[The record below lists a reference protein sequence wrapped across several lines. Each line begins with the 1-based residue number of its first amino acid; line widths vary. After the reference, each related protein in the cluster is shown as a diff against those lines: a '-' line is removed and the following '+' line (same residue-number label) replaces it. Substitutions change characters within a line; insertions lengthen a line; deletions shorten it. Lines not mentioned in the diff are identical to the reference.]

1 MKNRISSVTIV
12 VLALVLLSGCSGS
25 KSTTTKSKTGKDVSS
40 GLTSQVSK
48 TLGITESQ
56 TEAGLGAMMMLS
68 KDKLS
73 PDDFSK
79 LTKDL
84 PGGSDLI
91 SKATDLGVVPGS
103 VSTTADILK
112 VLNKLGISPVTAAK
126 FVPTVLSAAKSLGG
140 GAFGLLSKV
149 F

>member
-1 MKNRISSVTIV
+1 MKNLFSTAIIIV
-12 VLALVLLSGCSGS
+12 AAVIFLSGCSGS
-25 KSTTTKSKTGKDVSS
+25 KSTTKSTSKKVSES
-40 GLTSQVSK
+40 TFTNQISK
-48 TLGITESQ
+48 SLGITNSQ

-91 SKATDLGVVPGS
+91 NQAEKLGVVPGS
-103 VSTTADILK
+103 VSSTADILK
-112 VLNKLGISPVTAAK
+112 VLNKLGISPVEAAK
-126 FVPTVLSAAKSLGG
+126 FVPTVLGAAKGIGG

>member
-1 MKNRISSVTIV
+1 MKNLFSSVTVI
-12 VLALVLLSGCSGS
+12 VLAIFLLSGCSGS
-25 KSTTTKSKTGKDVSS
+25 KDVKDTMSKT

-48 TLGITESQ
+48 TLGITNSQ

-73 PDDFSK
+73 PEDFSK
-79 LTKDL
+79 LTKDI

-91 SKATDLGVVPGS
+91 SKAEGLGVVPGS
-103 VSTTADILK
+103 VSSTADILK
-112 VLNKLGISPVTAAK
+112 VLNKLGISPVEAAK
-126 FVPTVLSAAKSLGG
+126 FVPTVLSAAKGLGG

>member
-1 MKNRISSVTIV
+1 MKNLFSSAIII
-12 VLALVLLSGCSGS
+12 LAAILYLSGCSGS
-25 KSTTTKSKTGKDVSS
+25 KSTTKSTSSKVSES
-40 GLTSQVSK
+40 AFTNQISK
-48 TLGITESQ
+48 SLGITNSQ

-68 KDKLS
+68 KEKLS

-91 SKATDLGVVPGS
+91 NQAEKLGVVPGS
-103 VSTTADILK
+103 VSSTADILK
-112 VLNKLGISPVTAAK
+112 VLNKLGISPVEAAK
-126 FVPTVLSAAKSLGG
+126 FVPAVLGAAKSLGG

>member
-1 MKNRISSVTIV
+1 MKFKNLMSSVATIF
-12 VLALVLLSGCSGS
+12 LALILLSGCSGS
-25 KSTTTKSKTGKDVSS
+25 KSTTTKMVQS

-48 TLGITESQ
+48 TLGITDSQ

-68 KDKLS
+68 KNKLS

-91 SKATDLGVVPGS
+91 NKATDLGVVPGS
-103 VSTTADILK
+103 VSSAADIVS
-112 VLNKLGISPVTAAK
+112 VLGKLGISPVAAAK
-126 FVPTVLSAAKSLGG
+126 FVPTVLSAAKGLGG

>member
-1 MKNRISSVTIV
+1 M
-12 VLALVLLSGCSGS
+12 
-25 KSTTTKSKTGKDVSS
+25 SKT

-48 TLGITESQ
+48 TLGITNSQ

-79 LTKDL
+79 LTKDI

-91 SKATDLGVVPGS
+91 NKAEGLGVVPGS
-103 VSTTADILK
+103 VSSTADMLK
-112 VLNKLGISPVTAAK
+112 VLNKLGISPLEAAK
-126 FVPTVLSAAKSLGG
+126 FVPTVLSAAKGLGG

>member
-1 MKNRISSVTIV
+1 MKKLITSVSVFTVLCLIV
-12 VLALVLLSGCSGS
+12 LSGCSGS
-25 KSTTTKSKTGKDVSS
+25 KDVQKVASKTGVTD
-40 GLTSQVSK
+40 QVSK
-48 TLGITESQ
+48 SLGLTKSQ

-73 PDDFSK
+73 EDDFSK

-91 SKATDLGVVPGS
+91 KKAEGLGVIPGS
-103 VSTTADILK
+103 ESSAADIVK
-112 VLNKLGISPVTAAK
+112 VLGKLGVSPADAAK
-126 FVPTVLSAAKSLGG
+126 FVPAVLGAVKGVGG
-140 GAFGLLSKV
+140 SAFGLMSKV

>member
-1 MKNRISSVTIV
+1 MKNLFSSVTVI
-12 VLALVLLSGCSGS
+12 VLAIFLLSGCSGS
-25 KSTTTKSKTGKDVSS
+25 KDVKDTMSKT

-48 TLGITESQ
+48 TLGITNSQ

-73 PDDFSK
+73 PEDFSK
-79 LTKDL
+79 LTKDI

-91 SKATDLGVVPGS
+91 SKAEGLGVIPGS
-103 VSTTADILK
+103 VSSTADILK
-112 VLNKLGISPVTAAK
+112 VLNKLGVSPVEAAK
-126 FVPTVLSAAKSLGG
+126 FVPTVLSAAKGLGG
-140 GAFGLLSKV
+140 GAFSLLSKV